1 MARPLRI
8 EYEGAVYHVTSRGD
22 KGKEIFRHAEDG
34 ESFLALL
41 QQINR
46 RYHWLCHAYCLMEN
60 HNHLLIETPEG
71 NLSQGMRQLNGVY
84 TQGFN
89 RRHDHPGHVF
99 QGRFRAIVLEKESQ
113 LLELCR
119 YVALNPVRAKLVDQP
134 GKWPWSSYGGTA
146 GLEVAHPCLTVDWLL
161 DRFAAERSEAQ
172 RMYQA
177 FVEEEVQQ
185 AGPWKGVRGQI
196 ILGDEEFT
204 ARMQTLMENR
214 KELAEI
220 AKEQQLLRRPG
231 LEQLLPLDAGLSK
244 TARNEKI
251 REAVERYGYSQHAV
265 AQHTGL
271 HFTTISRI
279 LLMKG

>member
-1 MARPLRI
+1 MVRPLRI

-22 KGKEIFRHAEDG
+22 KGKEIFLHAEDG
-34 ESFLALL
+34 ESFLTLL

-46 RYHWLCHAYCLMEN
+46 RYHWLCHAYCLMQN
-60 HNHLLIETPEG
+60 HYHLLIETPDA

-99 QGRFRAIVLEKESQ
+99 QGRFRAIVVEKESY
-113 LLELCR
+113 LPELCR
-119 YVALNPVRAKLVDQP
+119 HLALNPVRAKLVDQP

-161 DRFAAERSEAQ
+161 GHFAAERNEAQ
-172 RMYQA
+172 RIYQA
-177 FVEEEVQQ
+177 FVEEGEGQ
-185 AGPWKGVRGQI
+185 AGPRIGARGQNV
-196 ILGDEEFT
+196 LGDEEFT
-204 ARMQTLMENR
+204 ARMKTLKENR
-214 KELAEI
+214 VELAEI
-220 AKEQQLLRRPG
+220 AKEKQLLARPG
-231 LEQLLPLDAGLSK
+231 LEQLLPLDANLDK
-244 TARNEKI
+244 AARNEKI

-279 LLMKG
+279 LLKS